1 MRRDF
6 SGSVRQALRPMDAHA
21 YEENRANNDDI
32 QTKDNTSDT
41 HTHNNTYMFSS
52 SAPIKI
58 MNKTTECQA
67 NEANTSANSEQ
78 CHSFVNSPFNCRKRR
93 RTASANCRRH
103 LQCHSIDQPQL
114 KHSTTMARTLR
125 VERGANVHR
134 THLKRLPEGR
144 HSPTTNTS
152 QSQPHHHIYRTDA
165 RQLDAF
171 VDTIRDNLSTKS
183 SRSYCTQHIFSRLFL
198 VFVSIIVFLLQEI
211 NCDQG
216 KGETFCAKL
225 ARSVFTLELLRLIWV
240 FVCFAPGGASGCRTT
255 CSCAVRHNER
265 GNIRM
270 DTVSIWATSS
280 NTWRKWLLCAHT
292 IQNAKRIAGQI

>member
-1 MRRDF
+1 MIFRR
-6 SGSVRQALRPMDAHA
+6 SVRQAL
-21 YEENRANNDDI
+21 NRWTRMHMKKKPKTDDI
-32 QTKDNTSDT
+32 QTKDNKSDT
-41 HTHNNTYMFSS
+41 HTHKHTYMFSS

-67 NEANTSANSEQ
+67 HEANTSANSEQ
-78 CHSFVNSPFNCRKRR
+78 CHSFVNSPLNCRKRR

-103 LQCHSIDQPQL
+103 VQCHSIDQPQL

-144 HSPTTNTS
+144 HSPPTNTS
-152 QSQPHHHIYRTDA
+152 QSPHHHIYRTDA
-165 RQLDAF
+165 GQLDAF

-216 KGETFCAKL
+216 KGNFSAK
-225 ARSVFTLELLRLIWV
+225 
-240 FVCFAPGGASGCRTT
+240 CRP
-255 CSCAVRHNER
+255 NF
-265 GNIRM
+265 
-270 DTVSIWATSS
+270 
-280 NTWRKWLLCAHT
+280 
-292 IQNAKRIAGQI
+292 GQTNWN